1 MLPFALPVPE
11 CEASSLDTR
20 EAEQTNS
27 NNGQINKGLGIHY
40 ATFQDFEAACQKSY
54 DEAYL
59 PRLGSA
65 IDLASLGRPVA
76 AHTDRIDADED
87 EDEAEMKEDE
97 GDASCSTHSAYARR
111 WSNGS
116 LMGSIEEHEEDDEP
130 EGEEESDRNG
140 PGGSE
145 GPGSDDHFLTF
156 AYTARKPEAGDGCRL
171 IEGVSDKGMRRFLR
185 DRAM

>member
-11 CEASSLDTR
+11 CEASSLDAP
-20 EAEQTNS
+20 EAEHTESKNDH
-27 NNGQINKGLGIHY
+27 INKGLGIHY
-40 ATFQDFEAACQKSY
+40 ATFQDFEAACQKKY

-87 EDEAEMKEDE
+87 EDEDEMMEDE
-97 GDASCSTHSAYARR
+97 GDARYDTHSAYARR
-111 WSNGS
+111 RSNDS
-116 LMGSIEEHEEDDEP
+116 SMGSIEEDEEDDAP

-140 PGGSE
+140 WGGSE